1 MRKHIQQIFLLL
13 LCLTQFVYGAK
24 SNNEPTTVAQS
35 KELELLKN
43 TYDTLKLKALNTYE
57 TDLKGAL
64 VYLDAAIETAILM
77 KDAKK
82 EFEAIWIKGIYN
94 EEVQDYDTAIKY
106 YSEAEK
112 VAERLTYVEKNAI
125 CTDLAITYRKKGLYK
140 LAQEYHNKALHLAL
154 QANDLEAIENSYEG
168 LGTLFSLAD
177 DFDNAIKNYLQ
188 SLQYAEQRK
197 NTQGIIISLKNISS
211 CYRRMDDFKQAFL
224 NIEKAYRMSEVMADK
239 KIHIEVIEQYS
250 GILGDSGRISEA
262 FEKLD
267 QGLAL
272 CEKDAKNYKKRY
284 RLLIIKGDLLVRQ
297 NKFHIAET
305 FFQECLKNQNALNN
319 QSICKLNY
327 ELGNIYLH
335 KNDKQKALFYLDNSL
350 KISKEFNYYL
360 ESEKV
365 HRKLYEFYKG
375 EKQLDKALFH
385 FEISNTLRDSIFN
398 QEKTKRVQE
407 LEFRYQLEKSDKE
420 IQSFKLRENN
430 YLLYASICVFGVA
443 LAFLFYIVLMRGQ
456 NYKALKNKTEEIE
469 QQNKKLEE
477 ANQVLHQFAYAS
489 AHDLKEPLRNIGSF
503 VTLLQR
509 RYAKDLP
516 PEANEYMAYVTGG
529 VKKMNNLLEDLLQY
543 STLTM
548 NGKEVEKEE
557 VKLEDVVREITQNLQ
572 STIESRN
579 ATVVFDM
586 NMANVYMSRLH
597 TTQLLQNLISNAIK
611 FVEDSPIVRIQS
623 EEKNGN
629 ILISIQDNGIGIK
642 KEYGDKIFN
651 LFQRLHKNDIRF
663 EGTGVGLAICKNI
676 VDKYHGKIWFE
687 SVENKGTTFFINLPK
702 MAA

>member
-1 MRKHIQQIFLLL
+1 MQ
-13 LCLTQFVYGAK
+13 T
-24 SNNEPTTVAQS
+24 
-35 KELELLKN
+35 
-43 TYDTLKLKALNTYE
+43 TYDTLWAKSLRTGEKDIKSAM
-57 TDLKGAL
+57 
-64 VYLDAAIETAILM
+64 VYLDAAIEVALQLN
-77 KDAKK
+77 DVKK
-82 EFEAIWIKGIYN
+82 QFNCIWYKGFFS
-94 EEVQDYDTAIKY
+94 EENQELDNALKY
-106 YSEAEK
+106 YHEAEQL
-112 VAERLTYVEKNAI
+112 AEQLTYVQKNAI
-125 CTDLAITYRKKGLYK
+125 YTDIAIAYKKKGLYK
-140 LAQEYHNKALHLAL
+140 KAQEYHNKTLKLA
-154 QANDLEAIENSYEG
+154 QQENDLEAIENSYEG

-177 DFDNAIKNYLQ
+177 DFDNAITNYLK

-197 NTQGIIISLKNISS
+197 NTAGIIISLKNIAD
-211 CYRRMDDFKQAFL
+211 CYGRMNDFKQAL
-224 NIEKAYRMSEVMADK
+224 VNIEKSYQMA
-239 KIHIEVIEQYS
+239 IA
-250 GILGDSGRISEA
+250 LGDKESISHVISLYAELLGKTNRFDEA
-262 FEKLD
+262 YSKLD
-267 QGLAL
+267 EGLL
-272 CEKDAKNYKKRY
+272 LSEKNPKLSKKRY
-284 RLLIIKGDLLVRQ
+284 KLLIVKGDLLIQ
-297 NKFHIAET
+297 QGKFQEAERC
-305 FFQECLKNQNALNN
+305 FQECIENQNALNN
-319 QSICKLNY
+319 QSVCKLNY

-335 KNDKQKALFYLDNSL
+335 KKDKKKALLFLNNSL
-350 KISKEFNYYL
+350 EISKEFNYYL

-365 HRKLYEFYKG
+365 HRRLYELYKSENQVG
-375 EKQLDKALFH
+375 KALFH
-385 FEISNTLRDSIFN
+385 FEIANTLRDSVFN

-430 YLLYASICVFGVA
+430 YMLYASVCVFCVA
-443 LAFLFYIVLMRGQ
+443 LAFLIYIVLMRGQ
-456 NYKALKNKTEEIE
+456 NYKALKNKTQEIE

-477 ANQVLHQFAYAS
+477 TNQVLHQFAYAS

-516 PEANEYMAYVTGG
+516 PEASEYMAYVTGG

-548 NGKEVEKEE
+548 NGKEVEKED
-557 VKLEDVVREITQNLQ
+557 VQLEEVVREITQNLQ

-579 ATVVFDM
+579 AIVEFDM
-586 NMANVYMSRLH
+586 KMANVYMSRLH

-611 FVEDSPIVRIQS
+611 FVEDKPIVKIHS

-629 ILISIQDNGIGIK
+629 VLITIQDNGIGIK

-651 LFQRLHKNDIRF
+651 LFQRLHKNDVRF

-687 SVENKGTTFFINLPK
+687 SIENKGTTFFIDIPR